1 MLFCFDSDSAEL
13 AIVLIA
19 NPTMRKT
26 ATSGIPMPKS
36 IFGFSFI
43 RYLLFSPN
51 LFFIIKQNALLV
63 GRKFFL

>member
-1 MLFCFDSDSAEL
+1 MLLCFDSDSAEL
-13 AIVLIA
+13 AIELMT
-19 NPTMRKT
+19 NPTMRNA

-51 LFFIIKQNALLV
+51 LFFIIEQNALLV